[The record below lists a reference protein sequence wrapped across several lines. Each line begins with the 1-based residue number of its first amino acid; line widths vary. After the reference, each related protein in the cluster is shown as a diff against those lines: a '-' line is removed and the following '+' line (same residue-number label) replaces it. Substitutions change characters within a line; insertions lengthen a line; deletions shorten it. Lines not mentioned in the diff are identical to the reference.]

1 MVIISQNPAD
11 NIIIG
16 VIAIVFLVFVAD
28 KVIAKSIK
36 LGKRFGISQIFIGL
50 TVISIGTSLPEITT
64 SVVASLDIIR
74 GNIDPFVASSTV
86 LGTNIGSDIVQQTL
100 IIGIVG
106 ILAILH
112 GRAIHIS
119 RKFLKEDFLIMILAA
134 VLVLLFGLDG
144 DISRAEGIVL
154 FFGYILYLWF
164 LWIREGKS
172 FKDHHRFAFKG
183 GDKKEIFRD
192 IIHIIIGLAVIV
204 ISAEY
209 MLKVSEFFVVH
220 FNVSGSMIGIL
231 IIGIA
236 TSLPELTT
244 SITAILRGASSISL
258 GTLIGSNITN
268 PMLALGLGAMISTYQ
283 VPRSIIV
290 YDLPVNI
297 ITAVIIMGVLW
308 RSRMLTR
315 KFSIIM
321 IFMYIAYLLVR
332 FRYFAVDII

>member
-1 MVIISQNPAD
+1 MVVISQNPAD

-36 LGKRFGISQIFIGL
+36 LSKRLGISQIFIGL

-64 SVVASLDIIR
+64 HIVASLDIVR

-112 GRAIHIS
+112 GRIIHIS

-134 VLVLLFGLDG
+134 VLVLLFGQDG
-144 DISRAEGIVL
+144 SISRAEGIVL
-154 FFGYILYLWF
+154 FFGYFLYLWF

-172 FKDHHRFAFKG
+172 FKDHHRFAFDEKN
-183 GDKKEIFRD
+183 KKESFMD
-192 IIHIIIGLAVIV
+192 IVYILIGLAVIV
-204 ISAEY
+204 FSAEY
-209 MLKVSEFFVVH
+209 ILRVSEFFVVH
-220 FNVSGSMIGIL
+220 YNISGSMIGIL

-297 ITAVIIMGVLW
+297 ITAVIIMWVLW
-308 RSRMLTR
+308 KNRMLTK
-315 KFSIIM
+315 KFSLIM
-321 IFMYIAYLLVR
+321 ISMYIVYVLVR
-332 FRYFAVDII
+332 LKYFAVDV